1 MGNAIT
7 RRAVHGDCSGTMYTV
22 ELAERVQRFL
32 NKLDATIKTR
42 IEKRLK
48 RLEDDPVPSDAKC
61 IGRRSGENVFR
72 YRIGGF
78 RVLYTV
84 NASARAVLVHKLGK
98 RPRVYSR

>member
-1 MGNAIT
+1 MHI
-7 RRAVHGDCSGTMYTV
+7 V
-22 ELAERVQRFL
+22 ELTVRAERFL
-32 NKLDATIKTR
+32 GKLDAAIKTR

-61 IGRRSGENVFR
+61 IGRQDGKNIFR

-84 NASARAVLVHKLGK
+84 DASTHLVLVHKIGK
-98 RPRVYSR
+98 RPRIYSR